1 MIAVRGVLAE
11 ITNLSK
17 MNKSVS
23 TDAQI
28 VAMLRSRAK
37 LSKSAS
43 EDFRAAKR
51 DDLRKKEEAQIA
63 VLQEYIESVKMVSEE
78 EILILAA
85 EAVNRLEL
93 EGRGVFMGSVI
104 KGLLEAL
111 DGKPVE
117 MASVSRIVREVIRIH
132 SERLQS

>member
-1 MIAVRGVLAE
+1 MLAE
-11 ITNLSK
+11 ITNFSK

-51 DDLRKKEEAQIA
+51 DDLREKEDAQIA

-93 EGRGVFMGSVI
+93 EGRGIYMGSVI
-104 KGLLEAL
+104 KSLLEAL

-117 MASVSRIVREVIRIH
+117 MASVSRIVREVVRVH
-132 SERLQS
+132 SERLES

>member
-1 MIAVRGVLAE
+1 
-11 ITNLSK
+11 

-28 VAMLRSRAK
+28 ISMLRSRAK
-37 LSKSAS
+37 LSKTAS

-51 DDLRKKEEAQIA
+51 DDLREKEEAQIA
-63 VLQEYIESVKMVSEE
+63 VLQEYIESVKTVSEE

-93 EGRGVFMGSVI
+93 EGRGIFMGSVI
-104 KGLLEAL
+104 KGLLKAL